1 MEWTGTLTGITM
13 EAEGETEGSSVCEEK
28 KKKTPKKAAMPRH
41 LLYHKAPQGA
51 AFNTLSILM
60 RGADLARTRRSDAAV
75 GTHVSI

>member
-1 MEWTGTLTGITM
+1 MKLRGPHS
-13 EAEGETEGSSVCEEK
+13 AK
-28 KKKTPKKAAMPRH
+28 KKNPPKKKAAMPRH

-51 AFNTLSILM
+51 AFNTLCILM